1 MVGDEELMKLHFHTN
16 EPWQVLEYCASL
28 GEIFDIVVENKDKAL
43 ATVIMLN
50 PCISDT
56 IVTDTTTFLVV
67 NNLAALERFGG
78 VEIVNLYSKMTNKLS
93 FRWNSDQ
100 ELNDE
105 ENNKYIQ
112 QAVSESVEV
121 VVAWGRADKTN
132 RRVEKRVKEVMKLL
146 EPYKEKISVISDG
159 ERKNLHPLTP
169 AVRSHWILEPIDWTE
184 YEEKEGEEGIVND
197 SNNK

>member
-1 MVGDEELMKLHFHTN
+1 MKIEKETIRCEAVFNEDHTHRYL
-16 EPWQVLEYCASL
+16 WKR
-28 GEIFDIVVENKDKAL
+28 IWNKDKAL

-67 NNLAALERFGG
+67 NNLAALERLGG

-121 VVAWGRADKTN
+121 IVAWGRADKTN
-132 RRVEKRVKEVMKLL
+132 RRVEKRVKEVMELL

-197 SNNK
+197 SNNE

>member
-1 MVGDEELMKLHFHTN
+1 MKIEKETIRCEAVFNEDHTHRYL
-16 EPWQVLEYCASL
+16 WKR
-28 GEIFDIVVENKDKAL
+28 IWNKDKAL

-159 ERKNLHPLTP
+159 ERKNLHPLPP

>member
-1 MVGDEELMKLHFHTN
+1 MKIEKETIRCEAVFNEDHTHRYL
-16 EPWQVLEYCASL
+16 WKR
-28 GEIFDIVVENKDKAL
+28 IWNKDKAL

-67 NNLAALERFGG
+67 NNLAALERFGV

-121 VVAWGRADKTN
+121 IVAWGRADKTN
-132 RRVEKRVKEVMKLL
+132 RRVEKRVKEVMELL

-197 SNNK
+197 SNNE

>member
-1 MVGDEELMKLHFHTN
+1 MKIEKETIRCEAVFNEDHTHRYL
-16 EPWQVLEYCASL
+16 WKR
-28 GEIFDIVVENKDKAL
+28 IWNKDKAL

-169 AVRSHWILEPIDWTE
+169 EVRSHWILEPIDWTE